1 MEQVVALLLVSFG
14 LALGQDSNNC
24 ADIST
29 YSDVT
34 YNLTISKLCHYTT
47 EKRCE
52 PRSKRLCINTPNTE
66 CHIEAFTECHSIP
79 TIDTYRNDKTKTET
93 FLPKKCKQSGVRV
106 FEEVKN
112 EAVCKTETKK
122 VCDRVYDTDSVT
134 GRQIEV
140 LSEKNCH
147 DKTYEDCKLE
157 PSIIKTEVPQYE
169 CFDDTPI
176 TYVLP
181 VFMEFPVTTHQT
193 KCEPKAASVCITTQ
207 KNSCD
212 VVEWE
217 ECHEIVHPQ
226 CTDLLVAQ
234 PHQEYDQRKKCIG
247 EANNE
252 D

>member
-1 MEQVVALLLVSFG
+1 MGIQLRNLNSLVNMEQVFALLLVSVA

-66 CHIEAFTECHSIP
+66 CHIEAFTECHSTP

-140 LSEKNCH
+140 LSEKIVMIKNM
-147 DKTYEDCKLE
+147 KTVNLSQVLSRQRFHNMNVLMTPPSHMYSPFSWNFLSQLTKQNANQKLFQFV
-157 PSIIKTEVPQYE
+157 SQLKRI
-169 CFDDTPI
+169 
-176 TYVLP
+176 P
-181 VFMEFPVTTHQT
+181 VM
-193 KCEPKAASVCITTQ
+193 
-207 KNSCD
+207 
-212 VVEWE
+212 
-217 ECHEIVHPQ
+217 
-226 CTDLLVAQ
+226 L
-234 PHQEYDQRKKCIG
+234 
-247 EANNE
+247 
-252 D
+252 